1 MIILAVPCDGMDN
14 SRRWFESH
22 QSFCLFV
29 YIVKLSFRT
38 GFLAVRLWDCKCIY
52 CKITY
57 LSSVLR
63 GYPKSWVA
71 VEKCIHCMS
80 KNTSLIWQ
88 ISFNGQRCDLQIH
101 HCFLNER
108 LIACSW
114 YIKNRKKPRS
124 WSFYFLFKIFQTRDI
139 IHSEKSGIS
148 SDGNRKLGF
157 ACWLYKSRWSANVRC
172 RCSPIW

>member
-1 MIILAVPCDGMDN
+1 MIVLALPCDGMDN

-29 YIVKLSFRT
+29 CIVKLSFRT
-38 GFLAVRLWDCKCIY
+38 AFLAVRLWDCKCIY

-57 LSSVLR
+57 LS
-63 GYPKSWVA
+63 
-71 VEKCIHCMS
+71 
-80 KNTSLIWQ
+80 KNTSSIWQ

-101 HCFLNER
+101 HCFLNDIP
-108 LIACSW
+108 IACSW
-114 YIKNRKKPRS
+114 YINNRKKPRS
-124 WSFYFLFKIFQTRDI
+124 WSVYFLFKIFQTRDI
-139 IHSEKSGIS
+139 IHSEKSGIY

-157 ACWLYKSRWSANVRC
+157 ATWLYKSRWSA